1 MGDNVYKPR
10 IVETVLKSALN
21 REGAVLVEGTKS
33 CGKTTTCAKYS
44 QSGVTLDN
52 AYVFNIAENNP
63 EALLTGPFPRMIDE
77 WQLVCPR
84 SGTLCATMLIIIL
97 NWEDLF

>member
-21 REGAVLVEGTKS
+21 REGAVLVEGTKA

-44 QSGVTLDN
+44 QSGVTLDD

-77 WQLVCPR
+77 
-84 SGTLCATMLIIIL
+84 
-97 NWEDLF
+97 